1 MAKNDF
7 AANFKAH
14 PKAEKLYV
22 VNGMPFLEEFRAQN
36 FQRSQPGSEIEI
48 VTRPG
53 ATVIEPET
61 DPAKMTKAQLV
72 VELESA
78 SIDYPN
84 NAKKPD
90 LLALLVGSGEE
101 E

>member
-1 MAKNDF
+1 MKHDFSGEF
-7 AANFKAH
+7 AAH
-14 PKAEKLYV
+14 PEVDELHCVK
-22 VNGMPFLEEFRAQN
+22 GMPFTEKHEAEN
-36 FQRSQPGSEIEI
+36 FARHSGEKVEI

-61 DPAKMTKAQLV
+61 DPANMTKAQLV

-78 SIDYPN
+78 GIDYPN

-101 E
+101 